1 MESDE
6 NPYFDAGATAGGGGG
21 STGGDRRSR
30 PGSRADSLTA
40 PLSRP
45 TSSRASR
52 SRSPRSQ
59 SPAITPVSENP
70 PGTASQPP
78 PASLARTVY
87 FRPVGDRQQSSI
99 RLRRLSSSANL
110 GPLERIP
117 SAGEREQQSEQQQ
130 QHDNGLLR
138 PLSRLRSRSRSR
150 AGSNALPLSQLPTI
164 QDGVAQD
171 FAQGSSSQ
179 QPPQVTVRTRDGSVA
194 PGVVLQGHNG
204 NPVVAVNSKLNRPE
218 YDSDIVDLLD
228 VIDPEV
234 ATLSSITNVQ
244 NSLFVPSLG
253 RFINRRPT
261 YDLSFAQRI
270 PGAFPD
276 VPETEEDEK
285 EPGTAEPVSR
295 QTTLNRTYS
304 ITSQITP
311 SHYAVLPSGK
321 SLAGW
326 SREDVDQ
333 LNDHVRHMLHSRRS
347 RLKRSFRA
355 FGMYVRKPLGFFVTL
370 YATLIT
376 LFGLAWVLFLIG
388 WIYVGEKQL
397 YVINIIDNVLVAL
410 FAIVGDGLAPFR
422 AVDTYHMIWIVHYH
436 RLTWKL
442 RKTNAL
448 PKLENKNDLPTDSL
462 VPGAACEAQP
472 DLEAAREKETTENQ
486 EFSVLTRKQQAR
498 LQHHQDKMF
507 KSHTFY
513 KAHETETHHAFPL
526 ALLIVII
533 LLLDLHSILQIC
545 LGTVTWS
552 TDYRH
557 RSAAATT
564 TLLCCSITA
573 NTTAGIV
580 IAVGDRKTR
589 KKEVIERMARQEL
602 TDHAMRKVEK
612 DRRAKE
618 AEEMAARKGVGE
630 AGRFDVGSP
639 AKIAY
644 TAKEESG

>member
-1 MESDE
+1 MEPDE
-6 NPYFDAGATAGGGGG
+6 NPYFDAGATAGGSSGGG
-21 STGGDRRSR
+21 GGGGAGGDRRSR

-40 PLSRP
+40 PDLRP

-59 SPAITPVSENP
+59 SSAITPLSENP
-70 PGTASQPP
+70 PGTVPP
-78 PASLARTVY
+78 PASLARTVN

-110 GPLERIP
+110 GPLDRIP
-117 SAGEREQQSEQQQ
+117 SAGEREQQAEQQQ
-130 QHDNGLLR
+130 QQDNGLLR
-138 PLSRLRSRSRSR
+138 PLSRLRSGNRSR

-164 QDGVAQD
+164 PDGVAQD
-171 FAQGSSSQ
+171 FAQVSYS
-179 QPPQVTVRTRDGSVA
+179 QPPQVAARTQDGAVA
-194 PGVVLQGHNG
+194 PGVVLQGQNG
-204 NPVVAVNSKLNRPE
+204 NPVVAVNSKVNRPE

-285 EPGTAEPVSR
+285 EPETAAPVSR

-311 SHYAVLPSGK
+311 SHFAVLPSGK
-321 SLAGW
+321 SLEGW

-347 RLKRSFRA
+347 KLKRSFRA

-388 WIYVGEKQL
+388 WIYVGDKQL
-397 YVINIIDNVLVAL
+397 YTINVIDNVLVAL

-462 VPGAACEAQP
+462 VPGAPCEAQP
-472 DLEAAREKETTENQ
+472 DLEAAREKETAENH

-513 KAHETETHHAFPL
+513 KSHETDTHHAFPL
-526 ALLIVII
+526 ALLIAII
-533 LLLDLHSILQIC
+533 LLLDLHSILQIS

-564 TLLCCSITA
+564 ALLCCSITA
-573 NTTAGIV
+573 NITAGIV
-580 IAVGDRKTR
+580 IAIGDRKTR
-589 KKEVIERMARQEL
+589 KKEVIERMMRQEL

-612 DRRAKE
+612 DRRARE
-618 AEEMAARKGVGE
+618 AEEMAARKGAGE

-639 AKIAY
+639 A
-644 TAKEESG
+644 TAKEFG